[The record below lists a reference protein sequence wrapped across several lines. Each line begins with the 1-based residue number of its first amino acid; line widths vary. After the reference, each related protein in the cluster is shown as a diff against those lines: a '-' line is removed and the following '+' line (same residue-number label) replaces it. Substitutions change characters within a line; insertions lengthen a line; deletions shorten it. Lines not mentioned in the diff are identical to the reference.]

1 MEMPSSRLRY
11 ICYLEKRPLLNRRGP
26 LPYAPRRPWRPP
38 APKAQALVPT
48 GGVRCAIVVDHEDP
62 VARVRPG
69 LGGLCGHRK
78 RPRSSAKSEPGGW
91 QRGHDVPVQACAEFF
106 GSGALDRRGN
116 PERRPAAP
124 KPAAVARH
132 RRAADLRPA
141 ASTDAR
147 QLLGQLARGERRR
160 ARDVRY
166 VAFHAGPRARARAA
180 GTALTTQFGA
190 RPWDRWRRL
199 AMLPAKS

>member
-1 MEMPSSRLRY
+1 MKAAAPEPVRAAAICSAEAVAPSGTEGAVSRA
-11 ICYLEKRPLLNRRGP
+11 N
-26 LPYAPRRPWRPP
+26 
-38 APKAQALVPT
+38 

-69 LGGLCGHRK
+69 LGGLWGHRK

-91 QRGHDVPVQACAEFF
+91 QRGHDVPVQAGAEFF
-106 GSGALDRRGN
+106 GSGALDRRGD

-147 QLLGQLARGERRR
+147 QLLGQLARGERRW
-160 ARDVRY
+160 ARDARY
-166 VAFHAGPRARARAA
+166 VAVHAGPRARARAA
-180 GTALTTQFGA
+180 GTALTTHFGA
-190 RPWDRWRRL
+190 RPSDGRRRL
-199 AMLPAKS
+199 ATVPAQPLGYRRSRL